1 MQRGDHETGINE
13 WLGKSEG
20 ATARL
25 LGMSAGMAVGFLQ
38 AGAEIALA
46 QAQSTA
52 ILTGRV
58 SSAEEGP
65 MEGVVVSA
73 RKDGATFTVS
83 VVAGMEGRYSFPAA
97 KLEPGHY
104 KLSIRA
110 AGYEL
115 DSPNTVDLSA
125 TQPMTA

>member
-83 VVAGMEGRYSFPAA
+83 GLRAWREDIASLRPNWSPATTNSRSLPPA
-97 KLEPGHY
+97 MN
-104 KLSIRA
+104 SILRI
-110 AGYEL
+110 
-115 DSPNTVDLSA
+115 PPT
-125 TQPMTA
+125 